1 MAKELLDILWTEG
14 GEPGDIIERRGMRQM
29 SDEGKIQIAIDVL
42 FLENPDKVAAAKA
55 DPKALMWF
63 VGQVMKRTSGKANPR
78 MVNDL
83 LKKKIGS

>member
-1 MAKELLDILWTEG
+1 
-14 GEPGDIIERRGMRQM
+14 M

-42 FLENPDKVAAAKA
+42 FLENPEKVAAAKA

-63 VGQVMKRTSGKANPR
+63 VGQVMKRTGGKANPR

-83 LKKKIGS
+83 LKKKIGI